1 MKTLVMYNN
10 PFIESYLFEP
20 FSLLTN
26 SVMESTNHTPFQYQW
41 QFPLSDF
48 SKRDLSIEVENN
60 ALVIKGYKKHSS
72 LFNNKKE
79 SVKEFNSHIRLTDD
93 MDVEKINAKFKKGIL
108 TIEIPK
114 KKESITYREI
124 PISGVNIAERKDEMQ
139 DNKTGWL
146 DVLTEKIKKTFN
158 HAA

>member
-10 PFIESYLFEP
+10 PFIESCLFEP

-26 SVMESTNHTPFQYQW
+26 PVMESTNHTPFQYQW

-48 SKRDLSIEVENN
+48 SKRDLNIEVENN
-60 ALVIKGYKKHSS
+60 VLAIKGYKKHSS
-72 LFNNKKE
+72 LFNKKE
-79 SVKEFNSHIRLTDD
+79 SIKEFNSHISLTDD
-93 MDVEKINAKFKKGIL
+93 MDVEKINAKFKRGIL

-124 PISGVNIAERKDEMQ
+124 PISGVNIVKTKDEIQ